1 MKHSDTFQRFLFDNH
16 QIRGELVRLNTSFED
31 VKQRKDYPKPLQ
43 ALLGEALVASV
54 LMSGTLKFEGILS
67 VQARGNGPV
76 KLLMAECTHDKK
88 IRAISQWEGEVPEE
102 KLSEQLGAAQLAI
115 TIDPT
120 QGKRYQGVVP
130 LESEKLADCLIHYF
144 EQSEQ
149 LSTHILLF
157 CDNEQASGLFLQ
169 QLPAK
174 NNEEKDSDAWN
185 RLTQLASTLTSEEIH
200 SLDGEALLNRLYH
213 EEEVTIYP
221 EEPVNFEC
229 SCSKQRTSS
238 AIVSLGQEEVYSI
251 LAEQKAIEINCQF
264 CNEHYRY
271 EKAEIDQLF
280 GNKHFH

>member
-115 TIDPT
+115 TIDPS

-157 CDNEQASGLFLQ
+157 CDDEHASGLFLQ
-169 QLPAK
+169 QLPAQ
-174 NNEEKDSDAWN
+174 NNEEKDADAWN
-185 RLTQLASTLTSEEIH
+185 RITQLASTLTSEEIH
-200 SLDGEALLNRLYH
+200 TLDGESLLNRLYH
-213 EEEVTIYP
+213 EEQVTVYP

-229 SCSKQRTSS
+229 SCSKQRTGS
-238 AIVSLGQEEVYSI
+238 AIVSLGQEEVYNI
-251 LAEQKAIEINCQF
+251 LAEQKVIEISCQF